1 MARQVARFAPS
12 RPLLVERSELA
23 LYTVDRDLR
32 EAWPEVSAVP
42 VVGDVGDRRRMLAV
56 FREHRPQVVAHA
68 AAHKHVPLMET
79 NAAEAVKEQRAW
91 ASRCTS
97 WTWRSG

>member
-42 VVGDVGDRRRMLAV
+42 VVGDVGDRERMLAA
-56 FREHRPQVVAHA
+56 FREHR
-68 AAHKHVPLMET
+68 
-79 NAAEAVKEQRAW
+79 RRW
-91 ASRCTS
+91 
-97 WTWRSG
+97 WRTRRRKSTCP